1 MKNIKLSLIAIIGL
15 GAYIQAGGDIS
26 PITYYETD
34 DEINAIEEATIVEVP
49 YTPKPILSIPTIP
62 NTPAT
67 PTTTTP
73 PIIIPVVPKS
83 DKKEPIV
90 ENSIK
95 PEPKESF
102 AYVGV
107 GGVVAQYDTNCKC
120 SSTLSGTDKSGGI
133 IVNGGYS
140 INQYIGIEARGI
152 KTIVAEDG
160 GEIEHIGLFIKPSY
174 PITDNTT
181 VYGLVGWAKTT
192 TTGSLRE
199 TDVDGLAF
207 GAGVDYSV
215 TQNISLFADYE
226 RLFQESDAPKLDAI
240 SIGANY
246 KF

>member
-1 MKNIKLSLIAIIGL
+1 MKSIKLSLIAIIGL
-15 GAYIQAGGDIS
+15 GTVIYAGGDIS
-26 PITYYETD
+26 PVTPYETED
-34 DEINAIEEATIVEVP
+34 MEMATEYATQVEI
-49 YTPKPILSIPTIP
+49 
-62 NTPAT
+62 T
-67 PTTTTP
+67 PTTPKTVASVP
-73 PIIIPVVPKS
+73 PVVVPLVPKS
-83 DKKEPIV
+83 KQKETEPKKEV
-90 ENSIK
+90 
-95 PEPKESF
+95 EPKKETTHNSR
-102 AYVGV
+102 AYIGL

-120 SSTLSGTDKSGGI
+120 SNHTLSGTDKTGGVI
-133 IVNGGYS
+133 LKAGYEY
-140 INQYIGIEARGI
+140 NQYIGIEARGI
-152 KTIVAEDG
+152 KTMIKEDG